1 MNNTII
7 MALKYKIK
15 KIIEYEGKKSYRT
28 KDKIFETEIEKKFF
42 FVFWFGYKQRKNWLL
57 I

>member
-1 MNNTII
+1 